1 MGSTLTHHCLS
12 SGTGSEVQEA
22 DAWLR
27 MSGGCNNVQQLPTK
41 VYLYLYTVYG
51 YTGAPTK
58 HTYVHFT
65 YTYMYTYANIII
77 KMRIVCAQDLQME
90 PEQLAEKAATLRA
103 IYEPRYAFPEWTVHE
118 LGNGNLMKHAEM
130 DAWPGRL
137 GIGRVGH
144 RELVTRNNSTGHP
157 CLVI

>member
-1 MGSTLTHHCLS
+1 
-12 SGTGSEVQEA
+12 
-22 DAWLR
+22 
-27 MSGGCNNVQQLPTK
+27 
-41 VYLYLYTVYG
+41 
-51 YTGAPTK
+51 
-58 HTYVHFT
+58 
-65 YTYMYTYANIII
+65 
-77 KMRIVCAQDLQME
+77 ME

-130 DAWPGRL
+130 AAWPGRL

-157 CLVI
+157 CLVIGMSRTLNLSEYQLEGKSTASSPGNSSSNSIY

>member
-1 MGSTLTHHCLS
+1 
-12 SGTGSEVQEA
+12 
-22 DAWLR
+22 
-27 MSGGCNNVQQLPTK
+27 
-41 VYLYLYTVYG
+41 
-51 YTGAPTK
+51 
-58 HTYVHFT
+58 
-65 YTYMYTYANIII
+65 
-77 KMRIVCAQDLQME
+77 ME

-130 DAWPGRL
+130 AAWPGRL

-157 CLVI
+157 CLVIGMSRTLNLSMSINWRASLLPAAPAIPAPIAYIKVVAIKKLVAGFLLRMTGPLGVHLAQP